1 MIDLYSGEFSALLG
15 PNYRADPE
23 VQALS
28 HAVRHGVQMLIDA
41 AAKGRVYCDVD
52 NLDEDALDL
61 LAAELRTQYYDTAY
75 PVEKKRELV
84 KNTLLWHQQAGTAGA
99 VNDLVKKA
107 YGEDAVISEWFEYD
121 GAPYTFMVSAH
132 DQLSPESVN
141 LFNDILKNAKNIR
154 SRLTMVGISRDVEY
168 HFRSFH
174 GIQAIKR
181 HAFVFSTEVLE

>member
-1 MIDLYSGEFSALLG
+1 MTNLYGEVLDLLG

-28 HAVRHGVQMLIDA
+28 HAIKLGVYMLINNA
-41 AAKGRVYCDVD
+41 EKAMVYCGVD
-52 NLDEDALDL
+52 YLDGSALDL
-61 LAAELRTQYYDTAY
+61 LAAELRTQYYDTSF

-84 KNTLLWHQQAGTAGA
+84 KNTLLWHQRAGTAGTVSDLAKA
-99 VNDLVKKA
+99 V
-107 YGEDAVISEWFEYD
+107 YGEDATISEWFEYS
-121 GAPYTFMVSAH
+121 GEPYTFMVSAH
-132 DQLSPESVN
+132 DRLSPESVN

-154 SRLTMVGISRDVEY
+154 SRLTMVGISRDAEY

-181 HAFVFSTEVLE
+181 HALIFSTEVLE